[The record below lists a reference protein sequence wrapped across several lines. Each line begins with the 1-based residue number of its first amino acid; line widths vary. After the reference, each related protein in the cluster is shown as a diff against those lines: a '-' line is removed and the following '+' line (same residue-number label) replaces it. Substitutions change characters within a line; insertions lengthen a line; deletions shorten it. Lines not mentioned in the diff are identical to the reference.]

1 MVIPC
6 PDRRG
11 ASTFGCLV
19 MVALF
24 AAAVYYGSH
33 IGPIYWRY
41 YELLDD
47 MRQQARFATTTTD
60 SAIQVHLQAQAD
72 SLLGGSPPFRIS
84 RGGRPNH
91 ITIDT
96 QYSES
101 IDLPLLKRTI
111 VFRPHAEEPL

>member
-1 MVIPC
+1 MANPGSG
-6 PDRRG
+6 RRG
-11 ASTFGCLV
+11 ASSFGCLV
-19 MVALF
+19 MLVLF
-24 AAAVYYGSH
+24 GAAAYYGLH
-33 IGPIYWRY
+33 VGEIYWRY
-41 YELLDD
+41 YQLLDD
-47 MRQQARFATTTTD
+47 MRQQARFASTTTD

-101 IDLPLLKRTI
+101 VDLPLLKRTI